1 MRDAS
6 YSLRHYEEFC
16 KLRLGVGTACEHVH
30 SESSYMGTTALFAE
44 LVVGGILSLAWIILL
59 MMTAIGPSRVTP
71 LFDSSSLTAG
81 LCLALAYALGVV
93 FDRVWDFLLDVSG
106 LQRWIRGCTQTVKP
120 ISKSD
125 IQRRRL
131 FGADPKT
138 AVEFVNYH
146 RSRMRVARAS
156 FFNFA
161 LITMSGLS
169 LLAVRY
175 GGVATAEFAMACFGG
190 SVLCAA
196 STLALWKLGRTHDRV
211 MGIISADEEVAMPPV
226 VDGNP

>member
-1 MRDAS
+1 
-6 YSLRHYEEFC
+6 
-16 KLRLGVGTACEHVH
+16 
-30 SESSYMGTTALFAE
+30 MGTTALFAE

-59 MMTAIGPSRVTP
+59 IMTAVGPSRVTP
-71 LFDSSSLTAG
+71 LLDSSSLTAG
-81 LCLALAYALGVV
+81 LCLALAYSLGVV

-106 LQRWIRGCTQTVKP
+106 LQSWIRGLNQTPKP

-125 IQRRRL
+125 LQRRRL

-138 AVEFVNYH
+138 AVDFVNYH

-156 FFNFA
+156 FFNFV
-161 LITMSGLS
+161 LITLSGLS

-175 GGVATAEFAMACFGG
+175 GEIATAEFAMACLGG

-196 STLALWKLGRTHDRV
+196 ATLALRKLGRTHDRV
-211 MGIISADEEVAMPPV
+211 VGIISADEDVTMPPA